1 MDESHLLST
10 MTRDQIVAA
19 IRETART
26 TSPADRAWREVLQR
40 RLRELDAL
48 AKAAAQWDADVASAE
63 DPKDATTKLDP
74 GRAPDPKPP
83 DTGRSVYVPVRV
95 PRWLMEK
102 VGDWCVAQGQT
113 RSQAVVAGLKL
124 LIGEERK

>member
-1 MDESHLLST
+1 MKEGDW
-10 MTRDQIVAA
+10 
-19 IRETART
+19 
-26 TSPADRAWREVLQR
+26 DRFDRVVR
-40 RLRELDAL
+40 RLAAVAREG
-48 AKAAAQWDADVASAE
+48 WGREAE
-63 DPKDATTKLDP
+63 KPKEES
-74 GRAPDPKPP
+74 
-83 DTGRSVYVPVRV
+83 RSVYVPVRV